1 MADLQQLY
9 SALEK
14 ADAAGDVASAKQ
26 LADWIR
32 AEQGG
37 FSPAAPEKL
46 EQSPVEPATGFSSF
60 IPAVKRG
67 ALGLQSLVAD
77 VAPAMAGRVAERL
90 NVPGAKE
97 YADRQMREAQ
107 EAQEYIQQRYPAA
120 VSSYKDIK
128 GGGDL
133 LTYVVESV
141 GELLPSMIPSVLTG
155 GAAGIAGRGAAIAAR
170 EAAEKASLETAKKSL
185 LTYSGSKLSQQEL
198 VNLATADAI
207 KAGQA
212 AAQKAVLKYQAA
224 GAIGGS
230 AMQNVPEVYQNIA
243 EETGKEDLGAALL
256 FGGFNSVLDAI
267 TPITLLRK
275 AKGVGLTEKELIG
288 AWYKRAG
295 KGVLTGFAT
304 EGATEAVQEMS
315 SAAAEKFVDEN
326 KNFFTEK
333 NFERFI
339 NAGLKGGI
347 GGGAVSGV
355 ANIPFGR
362 KEEPPTPSIPET
374 PEAVTPAMPGAEP
387 AKQGALSNDDIEKF
401 LNPEAKEEVKKEE
414 AKKVDLDSDTF
425 DMPTASEKIASLKA
439 DNDRI
444 QNKLATGQYKN
455 APAVSAANAKIARQK
470 AEIETLEAKL
480 AEGDKNV
487 TDRTD
492 VTGGGVSA
500 EISSGPKPSGTPEEI
515 AASERSG
522 VVDAGSAA
530 EQAAVGDAKQ
540 QGTLT
545 PTKVIHD
552 KEKDVWNYNDDKE
565 LVESAGPT
573 TAIQHKSGI
582 AKEQGITKTYIDGN
596 RVTFELDNGGDI
608 AVKFNKGRTSVYL
621 NKPDKMMGFRPAGS
635 FHEDIDS
642 IQKDSTTFGF
652 DKLQDFVPPKLARAI
667 QNAAKNISSSTKEVA
682 DPSEFIK
689 PFLKEAVDSDG
700 YSALWGERE
709 KSAEQFKKELQG
721 QGTAPT
727 TKKTVTP
734 TTTKKEEAPVDQA
747 TLVIPPGNK
756 EVATEVTPPK
766 AEFKGESAFTSGT
779 ERRFIEPKVTEE
791 TLYPKAIALR
801 EAQKLKPKPTV
812 EEVAKT
818 KQSVKNVKEAA
829 TDVISGK
836 TADRYNALT
845 PEEKTMV
852 DTAVAKYKSLLEF
865 KEAKPMSKRKEGPPP
880 GVTYKPRQYNK
891 ILKEE
896 KAAAEKAAKEPPVPK
911 RLSLIEERMAELRA
925 IPSYGSVNLEA
936 IEGLRG
942 GTTIGLMSNLMHGDL
957 RGALQEIAQDT
968 SGQFTKLDRM
978 VAKRLLQ
985 SDTLPTLRV
994 VPTSEL
1000 NGKLGQ
1006 YDAATDIASISEDAM
1021 TSHVVLHETLHG
1033 FTLAIIKAHKDGVKF
1048 NQGVANLE
1056 KLYNHLKETY
1066 PDLKDK
1072 YGMKNLAEF
1081 VSEAM
1086 SNPEFQE
1093 QLNALPYERGNLVIN
1108 AFVEFVKDVLN
1119 VLGIGPGK
1127 DFTALAYAL
1136 VSAESIL
1143 TEGRRL
1149 EATNPPPA
1157 TAALAPDATAKPE
1170 PEPPTYKEG
1179 TTNLK
1184 EWATSIPKVAD
1195 TPAASIK
1202 KALGENER
1210 YGTFQLVAKLLQNS
1224 RRAIQNWENR
1234 LEKAKKIMYYG
1245 ENQNNIFGDISASS
1259 GRAEHFFNFYLAT
1272 ASKDLY
1278 DAIGRYANARGLSDQ
1293 DALIELQ
1300 QVFVSLHEPERR
1312 RAKYVLNVPLPLE
1325 AAMERK
1331 KIMSLVRSNQINEEQ
1346 AERLRARLDA
1356 LVENPANKLKEGVK
1370 GYGANPDEGFSYLPQ
1385 DEQSAYYNVVSGIDP
1400 KVFKMAITEL
1410 YEPNKALIDPI
1421 QKAIKVLQKGTK
1433 ELDTRA
1439 NYWAQPVNNV
1449 VAFYGYDNYV
1459 PFKGKPGE
1467 TQSKIDDELEPHGKV
1482 NGRELQEAPF
1492 AFEGRL
1498 SDPDNPL
1505 LQTLADGVRSALRAG
1520 RGGTMYGADG
1530 KPLLDSKGEP
1540 TQFGTTHAIVNAIKQ
1555 GLIEGKP
1562 VETISFAQRY
1572 DAAVLEKLKQ
1582 KGENNFFHY
1591 KPDGS
1596 IEIWSIED
1604 KALREAIRRTYQ
1616 QNNPLVDTFSRITSW
1631 IGQGHT
1637 RYNPAFA
1644 PKNFVADTL
1653 ANAGIIGAEL
1663 GVSKFGGVIG
1673 EVAKNG
1679 LGKAFTFSRLYGAKN
1694 FAEIERLAKTDDY
1707 IKDMYE
1713 YVKGGGKVSYVS
1725 GIGAQSQFQR
1735 MQETLGRSKI
1745 ASTKEQIDSVID
1757 TFWAEPFE
1765 LASRVAAYRV
1775 TKADYINNQKMSP
1788 EAAKTKAISYVKN
1801 LANFEQTGDY
1811 GKALGAFFV
1820 FFRASATGAV
1830 RAIDA
1835 LAPIFVD
1842 PNTEFLRLPESVRL
1856 DPEAK
1861 KTFFENHYKQRR
1873 TAQAMLAAIA
1883 GTGVMVYYM
1892 ALLMSDD
1899 DDEGRNRTAIDDM
1912 DRWTRFARFPIPG
1925 TDVIVQIP
1933 WGFGLGAFAAAGAQV
1948 ASLLVGNSSFGQ
1960 VFNNIKDVGMDS
1972 FLPLPTS
1979 KINMFE
1985 NPAAWA
1991 MDSITPSIARPFFE
2005 YAMNLDGLGRE
2016 IYNNRQSRVG
2026 DAYTGGDNIPE
2037 LYKDAARM
2045 LANITNGGID
2055 VSPNTMYFF
2064 ANNYVDGLSRII
2076 HNSYGIGMTAA
2087 GQKQFNPK
2095 TDTMI
2100 LDSFFGAP
2108 SNVDAREFSKVENQ
2122 IKEKERKLNMFKS
2135 DPMRYAEYVAANPF
2149 DETIVQIYNQSVGAG
2164 LNKLREQSNMYR
2176 KMPDLSPKERKE
2188 LVDIIKSQ
2196 ENLYKRHLISVFEAY
2211 NITP

>member
-1 MADLQQLY
+1 
-9 SALEK
+9 
-14 ADAAGDVASAKQ
+14 
-26 LADWIR
+26 
-32 AEQGG
+32 
-37 FSPAAPEKL
+37 
-46 EQSPVEPATGFSSF
+46 
-60 IPAVKRG
+60 
-67 ALGLQSLVAD
+67 
-77 VAPAMAGRVAERL
+77 
-90 NVPGAKE
+90 
-97 YADRQMREAQ
+97 
-107 EAQEYIQQRYPAA
+107 
-120 VSSYKDIK
+120 
-128 GGGDL
+128 
-133 LTYVVESV
+133 
-141 GELLPSMIPSVLTG
+141 MIPSVLTG

-212 AAQKAVLKYQAA
+212 AAQRAVLQYQAA
-224 GAIGGS
+224 GAVGGS
-230 AMQNVPEVYQNIA
+230 ALQNVPEVYQNIA

-347 GGGAVSGV
+347 GGGAISGV

-362 KEEPPTPSIPET
+362 KEEPPAPSIPET

-387 AKQGALSNDDIEKF
+387 VKQGALSDADIEKF
-401 LNPEAKEEVKKEE
+401 LNPEVKEEIKE
-414 AKKVDLDSDTF
+414 AKKVEGDEDVF
-425 DMPTASEKIASLKA
+425 DMPTTSEKIASLKA

-444 QNKLATGQYKN
+444 KNKLDTGQYKN
-455 APAVSAANAKIARQK
+455 APAVAAANAKIARQK
-470 AEIETLEAKL
+470 AQIETLEAEIAK
-480 AEGDKNV
+480 GGKNV
-487 TDRTD
+487 TDGTD
-492 VTGGGVSA
+492 TTGGGVSA
-500 EISSGPKPSGTPEEI
+500 EVPSGPVTSGAAAEP
-515 AASERSG
+515 AASERPG
-522 VVDAGSAA
+522 VADVGGAT
-530 EQAAVGDAKQ
+530 EQAAAGETKQ
-540 QGTLT
+540 QGTL
-545 PTKVIHD
+545 
-552 KEKDVWNYNDDKE
+552 
-565 LVESAGPT
+565 
-573 TAIQHKSGI
+573 
-582 AKEQGITKTYIDGN
+582 EQ
-596 RVTFELDNGGDI
+596 
-608 AVKFNKGRTSVYL
+608 
-621 NKPDKMMGFRPAGS
+621 
-635 FHEDIDS
+635 
-642 IQKDSTTFGF
+642 
-652 DKLQDFVPPKLARAI
+652 
-667 QNAAKNISSSTKEVA
+667 
-682 DPSEFIK
+682 
-689 PFLKEAVDSDG
+689 
-700 YSALWGERE
+700 
-709 KSAEQFKKELQG
+709 
-721 QGTAPT
+721 AP
-727 TKKTVTP
+727 V
-734 TTTKKEEAPVDQA
+734 EEAP
-747 TLVIPPGNK
+747 K
-756 EVATEVTPPK
+756 EVVVPEVKAETVITPPK
-766 AEFKGESAFTSGT
+766 APPNAPEQIDPFLQRLIETEKTRQKGLVKDTRTLEDKAMQVRLAPKTKEQEIQRQQQIKALQTKQAKELAKDIKLTPEQKESNKAAKNYLAAANNDEKTALNYLAFDLGAGIKGGKGSYKPGTGGAMAQAFYKSLTPEQKKIVDVERDKWADIEASTTSN
-779 ERRFIEPKVTEE
+779 IEART
-791 TLYPKAIALR
+791 KAIANRKAKQEKDIKSVAAQVTKKETIAKKETTAEEKIKAKLQQEKEFD
-801 EAQKLKPKPTV
+801 EALQESEFGFGIEKPASYSYYDLNRDLYGQASDVYGGTNADLMGHLLHGDLHSALEVIAKDNTKTFTPIDK
-812 EEVAKT
+812 EVAK
-818 KQSVKNVKEAA
+818 KLLMS
-829 TDVISGK
+829 
-836 TADRYNALT
+836 
-845 PEEKTMV
+845 
-852 DTAVAKYKSLLEF
+852 KSL
-865 KEAKPMSKRKEGPPP
+865 
-880 GVTYKPRQYNK
+880 
-891 ILKEE
+891 
-896 KAAAEKAAKEPPVPK
+896 
-911 RLSLIEERMAELRA
+911 
-925 IPSYGSVNLEA
+925 PSVSVE
-936 IEGLRG
+936 
-942 GTTIGLMSNLMHGDL
+942 
-957 RGALQEIAQDT
+957 
-968 SGQFTKLDRM
+968 
-978 VAKRLLQ
+978 
-985 SDTLPTLRV
+985 
-994 VPTSEL
+994 PTSFIKEL
-1000 NGKLGQ
+1000 ADANGIKGIPHGVYSNGADHIYLNERTGLN
-1006 YDAATDIASISEDAM
+1006 
-1021 TSHVVLHETLHG
+1021 SHIVLHEVTHG
-1033 FTLAIIKAHKDGVKF
+1033 YTVSLIRAVEKGTVQNAGVRDLA
-1048 NQGVANLE
+1048 E
-1056 KLYNHLKETY
+1056 LYNFLKANNPELATEY
-1066 PDLKDK
+1066 AFDTKD
-1072 YGMKNLAEF
+1072 LAEF
-1081 VSEAM
+1081 ASEVM
-1086 SNPEFQE
+1086 SNRNLQDKLKAIPYKR
-1093 QLNALPYERGNLVIN
+1093 LNA
-1108 AFVEFVKDVLN
+1108 FTEFARAILRM
-1119 VLGIGPGK
+1119 LGIGEN
-1127 DFTALAYAL
+1127 DRSNALA
-1136 VSAESIL
+1136 
-1143 TEGRRL
+1143 
-1149 EATNPPPA
+1149 
-1157 TAALAPDATAKPE
+1157 AALISTDRILGTGRAYQDTAQFESTISAFASDATAKPE

-1179 TTNLK
+1179 ITNLK
-1184 EWATSIPKVAD
+1184 EWAKSIPKVPD

-1210 YGTFQLVAKLLQNS
+1210 YGTFQNTVKALQNN

-1259 GRAEHFFNFYLAT
+1259 GRAEHFFNFYLAA

-1278 DAIGRYANARGLSDQ
+1278 DAIGKYADARGLSDQ
-1293 DALIELQ
+1293 EALLELQ
-1300 QVFVSLHEPERR
+1300 QVFVARHEPERR

-1356 LVENPANKLKEGVK
+1356 LVENPANKLKQGVK
-1370 GYGANPDEGFSYLPQ
+1370 GYGANPDEGFSSLPQ

-1421 QKAIKVLQKGTK
+1421 EKAVKVLQKGTK

-1449 VAFYGYDNYV
+1449 VAFYGYDHYV

-1467 TQSKIDDELEPHGKV
+1467 DQNKIDDELEPHGKV

-1572 DAAVLEKLKQ
+1572 DATLLEKLKQ

-1604 KALREAIRRTYQ
+1604 KVLREAIRRTYQ

-1663 GVSKFGGVIG
+1663 GVGKFGGVIG

-1775 TKADYINNQKMSP
+1775 TKADYMNNQKMS
-1788 EAAKTKAISYVKN
+1788 EAAAKTKAISYVKN

-1842 PNTEFLRLPESVRL
+1842 PNTEFLRLPASVQA

-1861 KTFFENHYKQRR
+1861 RTFFENHYKQRR

-1892 ALLMSDD
+1892 ALMMSDD

-1925 TDVIVQIP
+1925 TDKIIQIP
-1933 WGFGLGAFAAAGAQV
+1933 WGFGLGAFAAAGAQI

-2064 ANNYVDGLSRII
+2064 ANNYLDGLSRII
-2076 HNSYGIGMTAA
+2076 HNSYGIGMTVA
-2087 GQKQFNPK
+2087 GQKAFNPK
-2095 TDTMI
+2095 TDTMV

-2135 DPMRYAEYVAANPF
+2135 DPIRYAEYVAANPL
-2149 DETIVQIYNQSVGAG
+2149 DEVIVNIYNQSVGAG

-2188 LVDIIKSQ
+2188 LVDMIKAQ

-2211 NITP
+2211 DITP

>member
-1 MADLQQLY
+1 MPLFEVTTPD
-9 SALEK
+9 
-14 ADAAGDVASAKQ
+14 
-26 LADWIR
+26 
-32 AEQGG
+32 GG
-37 FSPAAPEKL
+37 KYQVNAPEGATEQDAIRYIQSQYVPQPEQL
-46 EQSPVEPATGFSSF
+46 EQPPVEPATGFSSF

-77 VAPAMAGRVAERL
+77 VAPAMAGRVAERI

-107 EAQEYIQQRYPAA
+107 EAQEYIQQRYPSA

-212 AAQKAVLKYQAA
+212 AAQRAVLKYQAA

-362 KEEPPTPSIPET
+362 KEELPEPSIPET

-387 AKQGALSNDDIEKF
+387 TKQGALSDDDIEKF

-487 TDRTD
+487 TD
-492 VTGGGVSA
+492 GINIAG
-500 EISSGPKPSGTPEEI
+500 SGDGAQIPSGSEADRAAPKA

-540 QGTLT
+540 QGTL
-545 PTKVIHD
+545 
-552 KEKDVWNYNDDKE
+552 
-565 LVESAGPT
+565 
-573 TAIQHKSGI
+573 
-582 AKEQGITKTYIDGN
+582 EQ
-596 RVTFELDNGGDI
+596 
-608 AVKFNKGRTSVYL
+608 A
-621 NKPDKMMGFRPAGS
+621 P
-635 FHEDIDS
+635 
-642 IQKDSTTFGF
+642 
-652 DKLQDFVPPKLARAI
+652 
-667 QNAAKNISSSTKEVA
+667 
-682 DPSEFIK
+682 
-689 PFLKEAVDSDG
+689 
-700 YSALWGERE
+700 
-709 KSAEQFKKELQG
+709 AEQ
-721 QGTAPT
+721 
-727 TKKTVTP
+727 
-734 TTTKKEEAPVDQA
+734 APVEQA
-747 TLVIPPGNK
+747 PVEQAPVEQAPVEQAPAEQAAVAKTTL
-756 EVATEVTPPK
+756 PK

-801 EAQKLKPKPTV
+801 EAQKSKPKPNA

-845 PEEKTMV
+845 PEEKAMV

-925 IPSYGSVNLEA
+925 IPSYGSANLEA

-1056 KLYNHLKETY
+1056 KLYNHLKQTY

-1179 TTNLK
+1179 ITNLK
-1184 EWATSIPKVAD
+1184 EWAKSIPKVPD

-1210 YGTFQLVAKLLQNS
+1210 YGTFQNAVKNLQNN

-1278 DAIGRYANARGLSDQ
+1278 DAIGRYADARGLSDQ
-1293 DALIELQ
+1293 DALLELQ
-1300 QVFVSLHEPERR
+1300 QVFVARHEPERR

-1346 AERLRARLDA
+1346 AKRLRARLDA
-1356 LVENPANKLKEGVK
+1356 LVENPANKLKQGVK
-1370 GYGANPDEGFSYLPQ
+1370 GYGANPDEGFSSLPQ

-1410 YEPNKALIDPI
+1410 YEPNKALIEPI
-1421 QKAIKVLQKGTK
+1421 EKAIKVLQKGTK

-1467 TQSKIDDELEPHGKV
+1467 TQNKIDDELEPHGKV

-1604 KALREAIRRTYQ
+1604 KVLREAIRRTYQ

-1663 GVSKFGGVIG
+1663 GVGKFGGVIG

-1775 TKADYINNQKMSP
+1775 TKADYMNNQKMS
-1788 EAAKTKAISYVKN
+1788 ETAAKTKAISYVKN

-1842 PNTEFLRLPESVRL
+1842 PNTEFLRLPDSVRL

-1861 KTFFENHYKQRR
+1861 KAFFENHYKQRR

-2064 ANNYVDGLSRII
+2064 ANNYLDGLSRIV

-2122 IKEKERKLNMFKS
+2122 IKDKERKLNMFKS
-2135 DPMRYAEYVAANPF
+2135 DPIRYAEYVAANPF

-2188 LVDIIKSQ
+2188 LVDVIKSQ

-2211 NITP
+2211 DITP

>member
-1 MADLQQLY
+1 MPLFEVTTPD
-9 SALEK
+9 
-14 ADAAGDVASAKQ
+14 
-26 LADWIR
+26 
-32 AEQGG
+32 GG
-37 FSPAAPEKL
+37 TYQVNAPEGATEQDAIRYIQSQYTPQPEQL
-46 EQSPVEPATGFSSF
+46 ELPPVEPATGFGAF
-60 IPAVKRG
+60 MPAVKRG

-107 EAQEYIQQRYPAA
+107 EAQEDIQRRFPSA
-120 VSSYKDIK
+120 VPSYKNIQ

-212 AAQKAVLKYQAA
+212 AAQRAVLKYQAA
-224 GAIGGS
+224 GAVGGS

-374 PEAVTPAMPGAEP
+374 PEAVTPVMPGAEP

-439 DNDRI
+439 DNERI

-500 EISSGPKPSGTPEEI
+500 EVSGGPKPSGTPEEI

-522 VVDAGSAA
+522 VVDAGSATK
-530 EQAAVGDAKQ
+530 QAAVGDAAQ
-540 QGTLT
+540 QGALEEG
-545 PTKVIHD
+545 K
-552 KEKDVWNYNDDKE
+552 KEEV
-565 LVESAGPT
+565 LP
-573 TAIQHKSGI
+573 
-582 AKEQGITKTYIDGN
+582 
-596 RVTFELDNGGDI
+596 
-608 AVKFNKGRTSVYL
+608 
-621 NKPDKMMGFRPAGS
+621 
-635 FHEDIDS
+635 
-642 IQKDSTTFGF
+642 
-652 DKLQDFVPPKLARAI
+652 
-667 QNAAKNISSSTKEVA
+667 EVA
-682 DPSEFIK
+682 
-689 PFLKEAVDSDG
+689 
-700 YSALWGERE
+700 
-709 KSAEQFKKELQG
+709 
-721 QGTAPT
+721 
-727 TKKTVTP
+727 
-734 TTTKKEEAPVDQA
+734 KKEEASPV
-747 TLVIPPGNK
+747 
-756 EVATEVTPPK
+756 VTPPK
-766 AEFKGESAFTSGT
+766 APPNAPEQIDPYLQNLIETEKSRQKGLVKDTRTLEDKATEVRLAPKTKEQEIQRQQQIKALQAKQAKELAKDVKLTPEQKENNKAAKNYLAAANNDEKAALRYLAFDLGVGIKGGKGAYKPGT
-779 ERRFIEPKVTEE
+779 GGAMATAFYNSLTPEQKKIVDFEKQKWEEIEAGTASEQEKAS
-791 TLYPKAIALR
+791 KAIAAR
-801 EAQKLKPKPTV
+801 KAKQEKDIKSVEAQIAKK
-812 EEVAKT
+812 ENVAK
-818 KQSVKNVKEAA
+818 KDA
-829 TDVISGK
+829 T
-836 TADRYNALT
+836 A
-845 PEEKTMV
+845 EEKV
-852 DTAVAKYKSLLEF
+852 KAKLQQEKEF
-865 KEAKPMSKRKEGPPP
+865 DEALQESEFGFGIEKP
-880 GVTYKPRQYNK
+880 
-891 ILKEE
+891 
-896 KAAAEKAAKEPPVPK
+896 A
-911 RLSLIEERMAELRA
+911 
-925 IPSYGSVNLEA
+925 SYSYYDLNRDLYGQASDVY
-936 IEGLRG
+936 G
-942 GTTIGLMSNLMHGDL
+942 GTNPDLMGHLLHGDL
-957 RGALQEIAQDT
+957 HSALEVIAKDVT
-968 SGQFTKLDRM
+968 KTFTPFDKE
-978 VAKRLLQ
+978 VAKRLLL
-985 SDTLPTLRV
+985 SKSLPSVSVEPASFIKELANANGIKG
-994 VPTSEL
+994 VPHGVYSNGADHIYL
-1000 NGKLGQ
+1000 NEKTGLN
-1006 YDAATDIASISEDAM
+1006 
-1021 TSHVVLHETLHG
+1021 SHIVLHEVTHG
-1033 FTLAIIKAHKDGVKF
+1033 YTVSLIRAVEKNKVQNAGVRDL
-1048 NQGVANLE
+1048 GE
-1056 KLYNHLKETY
+1056 LYNFLKVNHPELATEYAFET
-1066 PDLKDK
+1066 KD
-1072 YGMKNLAEF
+1072 LAEF
-1081 VSEAM
+1081 ASEVM
-1086 SNPEFQE
+1086 SNRNLQDKLRAIPYKR
-1093 QLNALPYERGNLVIN
+1093 LNA
-1108 AFVEFVKDVLN
+1108 FTEFARAILRL
-1119 VLGIGPGK
+1119 LGIG
-1127 DFTALAYAL
+1127 DNDRSNALA
-1136 VSAESIL
+1136 
-1143 TEGRRL
+1143 
-1149 EATNPPPA
+1149 
-1157 TAALAPDATAKPE
+1157 AALISTDRILSTGRTYQETAQFEPTMAAYATDAEAKPE

-1346 AERLRARLDA
+1346 AKRLRARLDA

-1520 RGGTMYGADG
+1520 RGGTMYGVDG

-1663 GVSKFGGVIG
+1663 GVGKFGGVIG

-1745 ASTKEQIDSVID
+1745 ASTKEQIDSVLD

-1775 TKADYINNQKMSP
+1775 TKADYMNNQKMSE

-1842 PNTEFLRLPESVRL
+1842 PNTEFLRLPDSVRL

-1861 KTFFENHYKQRR
+1861 RTFFENHYKQRR

-1883 GTGVMVYYM
+1883 GTGVAVYYL

-1925 TDVIVQIP
+1925 TDKIIQIP
-1933 WGFGLGAFAAAGAQV
+1933 WGFGLGAFAAAGAQI

-2076 HNSYGIGMTAA
+2076 HNSYGIGMTVA

-2095 TDTMI
+2095 TDTMV

-2176 KMPDLSPKERKE
+2176 KMPDLSPKDRKE
-2188 LVDIIKSQ
+2188 LVDMIKAQ
-2196 ENLYKRHLISVFEAY
+2196 ENLYKRHLIGVFEAY

>member
-32 AEQGG
+32 AEQSG
-37 FSPAAPEKL
+37 FSPTAPEKL
-46 EQSPVEPATGFSSF
+46 ELPPVEPATGFSSF

-107 EAQEYIQQRYPAA
+107 EAQEYIQQRYPSAMP
-120 VSSYKDIK
+120 SYKDIK

-212 AAQKAVLKYQAA
+212 AAQRAVLKYQAA
-224 GAIGGS
+224 GAVGGS

-267 TPITLLRK
+267 TPVALLRK
-275 AKGVGLTEKELIG
+275 AKGIGLTEKELIG

-315 SAAAEKFVDEN
+315 SAAAEKFVDNN
-326 KNFFTEK
+326 KQFFTEQ

-347 GGGAVSGV
+347 GGGAISGV

-362 KEEPPTPSIPET
+362 KEEPPAPSIPET

-387 AKQGALSNDDIEKF
+387 AKQGALSDADIEKF
-401 LNPEAKEEVKKEE
+401 LNPEVKEEVKE
-414 AKKVDLDSDTF
+414 AKKVEGDEDVF
-425 DMPTASEKIASLKA
+425 DMPTTSEKITSLKA

-444 QNKLATGQYKN
+444 KNKLDTGQYKN
-455 APAVSAANAKIARQK
+455 APAVAAANAKIARQK

-487 TDRTD
+487 TDGTD
-492 VTGGGVSA
+492 TTGGGASA
-500 EISSGPKPSGTPEEI
+500 EILSGSEPSGTPPEA
-515 AASERSG
+515 AASERPG
-522 VVDAGSAA
+522 VADVGGAT
-530 EQAAVGDAKQ
+530 EQAAAGDAEQ
-540 QGTLT
+540 QGTL
-545 PTKVIHD
+545 
-552 KEKDVWNYNDDKE
+552 EQAS
-565 LVESAGPT
+565 VE
-573 TAIQHKSGI
+573 
-582 AKEQGITKTYIDGN
+582 E
-596 RVTFELDNGGDI
+596 
-608 AVKFNKGRTSVYL
+608 
-621 NKPDKMMGFRPAGS
+621 
-635 FHEDIDS
+635 
-642 IQKDSTTFGF
+642 
-652 DKLQDFVPPKLARAI
+652 VPV
-667 QNAAKNISSSTKEVA
+667 E
-682 DPSEFIK
+682 
-689 PFLKEAVDSDG
+689 EA
-700 YSALWGERE
+700 
-709 KSAEQFKKELQG
+709 
-721 QGTAPT
+721 P
-727 TKKTVTP
+727 
-734 TTTKKEEAPVDQA
+734 KEEAP
-747 TLVIPPGNK
+747 TLVIPPGDK
-756 EVATEVTPPK
+756 EVTTEVTPPK

-801 EAQKLKPKPTV
+801 EAQKLKPKPTA

-829 TDVISGK
+829 VDVISGK
-836 TADRYNALT
+836 TADKYNALT
-845 PEEKTMV
+845 PEEKAMV

-865 KEAKPMSKRKEGPPP
+865 KEAKPMLQRKSKVIP
-880 GVTYKPRQYNK
+880 GVVYTPKEYKK
-891 ILKEE
+891 IVK
-896 KAAAEKAAKEPPVPK
+896 AEKAEAKEVAGKPPVPK
-911 RLSLIEERMAELRA
+911 KMSLIEERMAELRA
-925 IPSYGSVNLEA
+925 IPSYGSANLEA

-957 RGALQEIAQDT
+957 RGALQEIASDT
-968 SGQFTKLDRM
+968 SGQFTKLDKI
-978 VAKRLLQ
+978 VAKRLLE

-994 VPTSEL
+994 VTTSEL
-1000 NGKLGQ
+1000 GGKLGQ
-1006 YDAATDIASISEDAM
+1006 YDAATDIAYISEDAM

-1108 AFVEFVKDVLN
+1108 AFVEFVKDILN
-1119 VLGIGPGK
+1119 LLGIAPGK

-1136 VSAESIL
+1136 VSTESIL

-1157 TAALAPDATAKPE
+1157 TAAFAPDATAKPE

-1184 EWATSIPKVAD
+1184 EWGKSIPKIPD
-1195 TPAASIK
+1195 TPATSIK
-1202 KALGENER
+1202 KAFGENER
-1210 YGTFQLVAKLLQNS
+1210 YGTFQNIAKLLQNS

-1234 LEKAKKIMYYG
+1234 LEKAKKILYYG
-1245 ENQNNIFGDISASS
+1245 ENQNNIFGDISASA

-1278 DAIGRYANARGLSDQ
+1278 DAIGKYANARGLSDQ

-1312 RAKYVLNVPLPLE
+1312 RAKYILNVPLPLE

-1370 GYGANPDEGFSYLPQ
+1370 GYSANPDEGFSSLPQ

-1421 QKAIKVLQKGTK
+1421 EKAIKVLQKGTK

-1439 NYWAQPVNNV
+1439 NYWSQPVNNV
-1449 VAFYGYDNYV
+1449 VAFYGYDHYV

-1467 TQSKIDDELEPHGKV
+1467 VQSKLDDELEPHSKI

-1616 QNNPLVDTFSRITSW
+1616 QNNPLVDTFSRITSL

-1663 GVSKFGGVIG
+1663 GVGKFGGVIG

-1775 TKADYINNQKMSP
+1775 TKADYMNNQKMS
-1788 EAAKTKAISYVKN
+1788 EAAAKTKAISYVKN

-1842 PNTEFLRLPESVRL
+1842 PNTEFLRLPASVQA

-1861 KTFFENHYKQRR
+1861 RTFFENHYKQRR

-1892 ALLMSDD
+1892 ALMMSDD

-1925 TDVIVQIP
+1925 TDKIIQIP
-1933 WGFGLGAFAAAGAQV
+1933 WGFGLGAFAAAGAQI

-2076 HNSYGIGMTAA
+2076 HNSYGIGMTVA
-2087 GQKQFNPK
+2087 GQKAFNPK
-2095 TDTMI
+2095 TDTMV

-2122 IKEKERKLNMFKS
+2122 IKDKERKLNMFKS
-2135 DPMRYAEYVAANPF
+2135 DPIRYAEYVAANPL
-2149 DETIVQIYNQSVGAG
+2149 DEAIVNIYNQSVGAG

-2188 LVDIIKSQ
+2188 LVDLIKAQ
-2196 ENLYKRHLISVFEAY
+2196 ENLYKRHLINVFEAY
-2211 NITP
+2211 DIKP

>member
-32 AEQGG
+32 AEQSG

-46 EQSPVEPATGFSSF
+46 ELPPVEPATGFSSF

-107 EAQEYIQQRYPAA
+107 EAQEDIQRRFPSA
-120 VSSYKDIK
+120 VASYKDIK

-212 AAQKAVLKYQAA
+212 AAQRAVLKYQAA
-224 GAIGGS
+224 GAVGGS

-326 KNFFTEK
+326 KQFFTEQ

-347 GGGAVSGV
+347 GGGAISGV

-362 KEEPPTPSIPET
+362 KEEPPAPSIPET

-387 AKQGALSNDDIEKF
+387 TKQGALSDADIEKF
-401 LNPEAKEEVKKEE
+401 LNPEAKEEVKAEVKET
-414 AKKVDLDSDTF
+414 KKVEGDEDVF
-425 DMPTASEKIASLKA
+425 DMPTTSEKIASLKA

-444 QNKLATGQYKN
+444 KNKLDTGQYKN
-455 APAVSAANAKIARQK
+455 APAVAAANAKIARQK
-470 AEIETLEAKL
+470 AQIETLEAEIAK
-480 AEGDKNV
+480 GGKNV
-487 TDRTD
+487 TDGTD
-492 VTGGGVSA
+492 TTGGGVSA
-500 EISSGPKPSGTPEEI
+500 EILSGSKPSGTPTKT

-522 VVDAGSAA
+522 VADVGGAT
-530 EQAAVGDAKQ
+530 EQAAAGDAKQ
-540 QGTLT
+540 QGTLEQA
-545 PTKVIHD
+545 P
-552 KEKDVWNYNDDKE
+552 
-565 LVESAGPT
+565 VE
-573 TAIQHKSGI
+573 
-582 AKEQGITKTYIDGN
+582 
-596 RVTFELDNGGDI
+596 
-608 AVKFNKGRTSVYL
+608 
-621 NKPDKMMGFRPAGS
+621 
-635 FHEDIDS
+635 
-642 IQKDSTTFGF
+642 
-652 DKLQDFVPPKLARAI
+652 
-667 QNAAKNISSSTKEVA
+667 
-682 DPSEFIK
+682 
-689 PFLKEAVDSDG
+689 EA
-700 YSALWGERE
+700 
-709 KSAEQFKKELQG
+709 
-721 QGTAPT
+721 P
-727 TKKTVTP
+727 
-734 TTTKKEEAPVDQA
+734 KEEAPVEEA
-747 TLVIPPGNK
+747 PKEEAPTLVIPPGNK
-756 EVATEVTPPK
+756 EVATEVTPAK

-779 ERRFIEPKVTEE
+779 ERRFIEPKLTDADLVA
-791 TLYPKAIALR
+791 KA
-801 EAQKLKPKPTV
+801 EAAKKLQKPESKVDKEQLV
-812 EEVAKT
+812 KT

-829 TDVISGK
+829 VDVISGK
-836 TADRYNALT
+836 TADKYNALT
-845 PEEKTMV
+845 PEEKAMV

-880 GVTYKPRQYNK
+880 GVIYKPKEYK
-891 ILKEE
+891 ALLKKEQTE
-896 KAAAEKAAKEPPVPK
+896 AKKAATKPPVPK

-957 RGALQEIAQDT
+957 RGALQEIATDT
-968 SGQFTKLDRM
+968 SGQFTKLDKI

-985 SDTLPTLRV
+985 SDTLPTLLV
-994 VPTSEL
+994 VPTSAI

-1006 YDAATDIASISEDAM
+1006 YDAATDIAYISEDAM

-1066 PDLKDK
+1066 PELKDK

-1108 AFVEFVKDVLN
+1108 AFVEFVKDILN
-1119 VLGIGPGK
+1119 LLGIAPGK

-1136 VSAESIL
+1136 VSTESIL

-1157 TAALAPDATAKPE
+1157 TAALAPDATARPE

-1179 TTNLK
+1179 ITNLK
-1184 EWATSIPKVAD
+1184 EWAKSIPKVPD

-1210 YGTFQLVAKLLQNS
+1210 YGTFQNTVKALQNN

-1245 ENQNNIFGDISASS
+1245 ENQNNMFGDISASA
-1259 GRAEHFFNFYLAT
+1259 GRAEHFFNFYLAV

-1278 DAIGRYANARGLSDQ
+1278 DAIGKYADARGLSDQ
-1293 DALIELQ
+1293 EALLELQ
-1300 QVFVSLHEPERR
+1300 QVFVARHEPERR

-1346 AERLRARLDA
+1346 AARLRARLDA
-1356 LVENPANKLKEGVK
+1356 LVENPANKLKQGVK
-1370 GYGANPDEGFSYLPQ
+1370 GYGANPDEGFSSLPQ

-1421 QKAIKVLQKGTK
+1421 EKAVKVLQKGTK

-1439 NYWAQPVNNV
+1439 NYWSQPVNNV
-1449 VAFYGYDNYV
+1449 VAFYGYDHYV

-1467 TQSKIDDELEPHGKV
+1467 EQNKIDDELEPHGKV

-1562 VETISFAQRY
+1562 VATISFAQRY
-1572 DAAVLEKLKQ
+1572 DAALLEKLKQ

-1604 KALREAIRRTYQ
+1604 KVLREAIRRTYQ

-1663 GVSKFGGVIG
+1663 GVGKFGGVVG

-1757 TFWAEPFE
+1757 TFWSEPFE

-1775 TKADYINNQKMSP
+1775 TKADYMNNQKMS
-1788 EAAKTKAISYVKN
+1788 EAEAKTKAISYVKN

-1842 PNTEFLRLPESVRL
+1842 PNTEFLRLPASVQA

-1861 KTFFENHYKQRR
+1861 RTFFENHYKQRR

-1892 ALLMSDD
+1892 ALMMSDD

-1925 TDVIVQIP
+1925 TDKIIQIP
-1933 WGFGLGAFAAAGAQV
+1933 WGFGLGAFAAAGAQI

-2064 ANNYVDGLSRII
+2064 ANNYLDGLSRII
-2076 HNSYGIGMTAA
+2076 HNSYGIGMTVA
-2087 GQKQFNPK
+2087 GQKAFNPK
-2095 TDTMI
+2095 TDTMV

-2135 DPMRYAEYVAANPF
+2135 DPIRYAEYVAANPF
-2149 DETIVQIYNQSVGAG
+2149 DENIVDIYNQSVGAG

-2188 LVDIIKSQ
+2188 LVDIIKAQ

-2211 NITP
+2211 NIKP

>member
-1 MADLQQLY
+1 MPLFEVTTPDGGKYQVNAPEGATEQ
-9 SALEK
+9 
-14 ADAAGDVASAKQ
+14 DA
-26 LADWIR
+26 IR
-32 AEQGG
+32 YIQ
-37 FSPAAPEKL
+37 SQYTPQPEKL
-46 EQSPVEPATGFSSF
+46 ELPPVEPATGFSSF

-107 EAQEYIQQRYPAA
+107 EAQEYIQQRYPSAMP
-120 VSSYKDIK
+120 SYKDIK

-212 AAQKAVLKYQAA
+212 AAQRAVLKYQAA
-224 GAIGGS
+224 GAVGGS

-267 TPITLLRK
+267 TPVALLRK
-275 AKGVGLTEKELIG
+275 AKGIGLTEKELIG

-315 SAAAEKFVDEN
+315 SAAAEKFVDNN
-326 KNFFTEK
+326 KQFFTEQ

-347 GGGAVSGV
+347 GGGAISGV

-362 KEEPPTPSIPET
+362 KEEPPAPSIPET
-374 PEAVTPAMPGAEP
+374 LEAVTPAVPGAEP
-387 AKQGALSNDDIEKF
+387 AKQGALSDADIEKF
-401 LNPEAKEEVKKEE
+401 LNPEVKEEVKE
-414 AKKVDLDSDTF
+414 AKKVEGDEDVF
-425 DMPTASEKIASLKA
+425 DMPTTSEKITSLKA

-444 QNKLATGQYKN
+444 KNKLDTGQYKN
-455 APAVSAANAKIARQK
+455 APAVAAANAKIVRQK

-487 TDRTD
+487 TDGTD
-492 VTGGGVSA
+492 TTGGGVSA
-500 EISSGPKPSGTPEEI
+500 EILSGSEPSGTPTETT
-515 AASERSG
+515 ASERPG
-522 VVDAGSAA
+522 VADVGGAT
-530 EQAAVGDAKQ
+530 EQAAAGETKQ
-540 QGTLT
+540 QGTLEQV
-545 PTKVIHD
+545 P
-552 KEKDVWNYNDDKE
+552 
-565 LVESAGPT
+565 VE
-573 TAIQHKSGI
+573 
-582 AKEQGITKTYIDGN
+582 
-596 RVTFELDNGGDI
+596 
-608 AVKFNKGRTSVYL
+608 
-621 NKPDKMMGFRPAGS
+621 
-635 FHEDIDS
+635 
-642 IQKDSTTFGF
+642 
-652 DKLQDFVPPKLARAI
+652 
-667 QNAAKNISSSTKEVA
+667 
-682 DPSEFIK
+682 
-689 PFLKEAVDSDG
+689 EA
-700 YSALWGERE
+700 
-709 KSAEQFKKELQG
+709 
-721 QGTAPT
+721 P
-727 TKKTVTP
+727 
-734 TTTKKEEAPVDQA
+734 KEEAP

-756 EVATEVTPPK
+756 EVTTEVTPPK

-801 EAQKLKPKPTV
+801 EAQKSKPKPNA

-865 KEAKPMSKRKEGPPP
+865 KEAKPMLQRKSKVIP
-880 GVTYKPRQYNK
+880 GVIYKP
-891 ILKEE
+891 KEYKALVKKE
-896 KAAAEKAAKEPPVPK
+896 QAEAKKAATEPPVPK

-925 IPSYGSVNLEA
+925 IPSYGSANLEA

-957 RGALQEIAQDT
+957 RGALQEIASDT
-968 SGQFTKLDRM
+968 SGQFTKLDKI
-978 VAKRLLQ
+978 VAKRLLE

-994 VPTSEL
+994 VTTSEL
-1000 NGKLGQ
+1000 GGKLGQ
-1006 YDAATDIASISEDAM
+1006 YDAATDVAYISEDAM

-1108 AFVEFVKDVLN
+1108 AFVEFVKDILN
-1119 VLGIGPGK
+1119 LLGIAPGK
-1127 DFTALAYAL
+1127 NFTALAYAL
-1136 VSAESIL
+1136 VSTESIL

-1179 TTNLK
+1179 ITNLK
-1184 EWATSIPKVAD
+1184 EWAKSIPKVPD
-1195 TPAASIK
+1195 TPATSIK

-1210 YGTFQLVAKLLQNS
+1210 YGTFQNTVKALQNN

-1259 GRAEHFFNFYLAT
+1259 GRAEHFFNFYLAA

-1278 DAIGRYANARGLSDQ
+1278 DAIGKYADARGLSDQ
-1293 DALIELQ
+1293 EALLELQ
-1300 QVFVSLHEPERR
+1300 QVFVARHEPERR

-1356 LVENPANKLKEGVK
+1356 LVENPANKLKQGVK
-1370 GYGANPDEGFSYLPQ
+1370 GYSANPDEGFSSLPQ

-1421 QKAIKVLQKGTK
+1421 EKAVKVLQKGTK

-1449 VAFYGYDNYV
+1449 VAFYGYDHYV

-1467 TQSKIDDELEPHGKV
+1467 EQNKIDDELEPHGKV

-1562 VETISFAQRY
+1562 VATISFAQRY
-1572 DAAVLEKLKQ
+1572 DAALLEKLKQ

-1604 KALREAIRRTYQ
+1604 KVLREAIRRTYQ

-1663 GVSKFGGVIG
+1663 GVGKFGGVLG

-1745 ASTKEQIDSVID
+1745 AFTKEQIDSVID

-1775 TKADYINNQKMSP
+1775 TKADYMNNQKMN
-1788 EAAKTKAISYVKN
+1788 EAEAKTKAVSYVKN

-1842 PNTEFLRLPESVRL
+1842 PNTEFLRLPASVQA

-1861 KTFFENHYKQRR
+1861 RTFFENHYKQRR

-1892 ALLMSDD
+1892 ALMMSDD

-1925 TDVIVQIP
+1925 TDKIIQIP
-1933 WGFGLGAFAAAGAQV
+1933 WGFGLGAFAAAGAQI

-2064 ANNYVDGLSRII
+2064 ANNYLDGLSRIV
-2076 HNSYGIGMTAA
+2076 HNSYGIGMTVA
-2087 GQKQFNPK
+2087 GQKAFNPK
-2095 TDTMI
+2095 TDTMV

-2122 IKEKERKLNMFKS
+2122 IKDKERKLNMFKS
-2135 DPMRYAEYVAANPF
+2135 DPIRYAEYVAANPL
-2149 DETIVQIYNQSVGAG
+2149 DEAIVNIYNQSVGAG

-2188 LVDIIKSQ
+2188 LVDLIKAQ

-2211 NITP
+2211 DIKP